1 MHALSLSLME
11 ASEASGRRKLEAGAG
26 VDCSE
31 RDKGVGEMLDE
42 KSVVENHRA
51 GCRNRSRGE
60 LK

>member
-11 ASEASGRRKLEAGAG
+11 LSEASRRRKLEAGAG

-31 RDKGVGEMLDE
+31 RDRGRARCWMRET
-42 KSVVENHRA
+42 VVENHRA